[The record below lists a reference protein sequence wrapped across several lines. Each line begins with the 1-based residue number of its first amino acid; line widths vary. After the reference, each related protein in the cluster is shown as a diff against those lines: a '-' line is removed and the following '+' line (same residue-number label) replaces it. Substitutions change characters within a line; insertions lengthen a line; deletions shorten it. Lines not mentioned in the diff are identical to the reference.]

1 MDGNEHSKQHGE
13 FKKAIEIIEGNVNK
27 LWEKWNSMQKMLI
40 ATLTGVIINLGLL
53 IFKLF

>member
-1 MDGNEHSKQHGE
+1 MDGNDHSKQHGE